1 METVYTDNAIFLS
14 LNVSCWTGRAK
25 LTASDLNVS
34 TDELPPETLAALGSK
49 KLIDPQRIQEI
60 LKIKT
65 ETVRKLNSYGVK
77 LMGGWLISEDLFDT
91 ATQYLQN
98 AADKFNLAVANLV
111 NNYDSYLNEWTLQ
124 YPQWA
129 DKILDAA
136 PTASSV
142 ASRFKFGFRAFKLR
156 ESRTDFS
163 CDESKESFVDSAY
176 VQLAA
181 DIKKICEDSFADDRA
196 SFKISCFKPVRA
208 LIDKLRNISFVDPNM
223 GRLATFLERAVS
235 SYEQAIKDTVMM
247 DMFRTFMH
255 GLCDP
260 MQLQRIAGTAPENDS
275 DDPVEFILA
284 VTQSPEP
291 QAEVSQSSEVSQ
303 PEPAQTCVAQQSC
316 AQQPEP
322 SPIPAQ
328 PEPVSEPVSSQDEA
342 MQELFKNLGL

>member
-25 LTASDLNVS
+25 LVAEDLNVS
-34 TDELPPETLAALGSK
+34 ADELPPETLAALGSK

-98 AADKFNLAVANLV
+98 AADKFNLAVSNLV
-111 NNYDSYLNEWTLQ
+111 DNYDSYLNEWTLQ
-124 YPQWA
+124 YPEWA

-142 ASRFKFGFRAFKLR
+142 ASRFKFGFRAFRLR
-156 ESRTDFS
+156 ESRTNFS
-163 CDESKESFVDSAY
+163 CDESQESFVDSTY

-181 DIKKICEDSFADDRA
+181 DVKKICEDSFSDDRA
-196 SFKISCFKPVRA
+196 SFKVSCFKPVRA

-223 GRLATFLERAVS
+223 GRLASFLERAVAA
-235 SYEQAIKDTVMM
+235 YEPATKDASMM
-247 DMFRTFMH
+247 DVFRIFMH

-260 MQLQRIAGTAPENDS
+260 AQLQRIANTAPENDA
-275 DDPVEFILA
+275 DDPVEFIFA
-284 VTQSPEP
+284 VAQSPVQTQSAQLAQSAQP
-291 QAEVSQSSEVSQ
+291 QAE
-303 PEPAQTCVAQQSC
+303 PES
-316 AQQPEP
+316 

-328 PEPVSEPVSSQDEA
+328 PVSEPEPVSEPVSSQDEA

>member
-25 LTASDLNVS
+25 LVAEDLNVS
-34 TDELPPETLAALGSK
+34 ADELPPETLAALGSK

-124 YPQWA
+124 YPEWA

-156 ESRTDFS
+156 ESRTSFS
-163 CDESKESFVDSAY
+163 CDESQESFVDSAY

-223 GRLATFLERAVS
+223 GRLASFLDRAVS
-235 SYEQAIKDTVMM
+235 SYEQATKDIVMM

-260 MQLQRIAGTAPENDS
+260 AQLQRIASTAPENDS
-275 DDPVEFILA
+275 EDPVEFILG
-284 VTQSPEP
+284 VTQSP
-291 QAEVSQSSEVSQ
+291 AAAAQSAS
-303 PEPAQTCVAQQSC
+303 PEPVQS
-316 AQQPEP
+316 EP
-322 SPIPAQ
+322 VQSEPAPQ
-328 PEPVSEPVSSQDEA
+328 VEPEPVSEPVSSQDEA